1 MNPRDPRS
9 TLNQRRQPLAALP
22 SFSTFTIALTVLL
35 LCGENPLRAQ
45 AADEK
50 APADAP
56 AAAPAKPATAA
67 PQVDPGDTPEREPDP
82 DHDWL
87 TYYYQNPEPEKLV
100 AQIRKWSD
108 GRILSDERARP
119 ALVGF
124 LSQVFRQNRDKIKEW
139 HLEIS
144 DLPPEDMQ
152 TIRLALIFSRTSE
165 GDEIITAGDTEG
177 ILEKR
182 PPKVLEMSMR
192 QLPTFDM
199 LWGYFYA
206 TGSEEVIK
214 RMIFLFRYED
224 MDLSAEADIPEG
236 YSPITE
242 QLPEAAHWA
251 LVSNAE
257 THPIVLQ
264 WLENYYQTA
273 GALEPIEKKGVR
285 AVLSE
290 LLPAKYPAK
299 SDDKKDAAGDAE

>member
-1 MNPRDPRS
+1 MQLA
-9 TLNQRRQPLAALP
+9 TLRT
-22 SFSTFTIALTVLL
+22 FSAHLIKLTV
-35 LCGENPLRAQ
+35 CISIGGTFSHGQDSDENKPV
-45 AADEK
+45 
-50 APADAP
+50 DAP
-56 AAAPAKPATAA
+56 AVAAEEPAVPKQAAPAETS
-67 PQVDPGDTPEREPDP
+67 EREPDP

-87 TYYYQNPEPEKLV
+87 TFYYQNPEPDKLV
-100 AQIRKWSD
+100 EQIRKWSD
-108 GRILSDERARP
+108 GRILSDERVRP

-124 LSQVFRQNRDKIKEW
+124 LSQVFRQNRDKIKKW
-139 HLEIS
+139 YLDIS

-152 TIRLALIFSRTSE
+152 TIRLALIFSRTTE
-165 GDEIITAGDTEG
+165 GDEIIKEGDG
-177 ILEKR
+177 GAILEKR
-182 PPKVLEMSMR
+182 PPKVLEMSMV

-214 RMIFLFRYED
+214 RMIFLFRYEE

-257 THPIVLQ
+257 SHPVVLQ
-264 WLENYYQTA
+264 LLEQYYQTA
-273 GALEPIEKKGVR
+273 GALNPIEKKGVR

-290 LLPAKYPAK
+290 LLPKKYPSK
-299 SDDKKDAAGDAE
+299 TDDQNNAAKDAE

>member
-1 MNPRDPRS
+1 MNPHQLCP
-9 TLNQRRQPLAALP
+9 QFAAKCLFGMLWKVMAAVI
-22 SFSTFTIALTVLL
+22 SMSYGHIQ
-35 LCGENPLRAQ
+35 AQ
-45 AADEK
+45 DN
-50 APADAP
+50 
-56 AAAPAKPATAA
+56 AAASAGKPAKPAAQPDA
-67 PQVDPGDTPEREPDP
+67 GETPEREPDP

-87 TYYYQNPEPEKLV
+87 TFYYQNPEPEKLV
-100 AQIRKWSD
+100 EQIRKWSD

-139 HLEIS
+139 YLEIS

-152 TIRLALIFSRTSE
+152 TIRLALIFSRTTE
-165 GDEIITAGDTEG
+165 GDDIIKEGDG
-177 ILEKR
+177 AAILEKR

-206 TGSEEVIK
+206 TGSEAVIQ
-214 RMIFLFRYED
+214 RMIFLFRYEEL
-224 MDLSAEADIPEG
+224 DLSAEVDIPDG
-236 YSPITE
+236 YSAITE

-257 THPIVLQ
+257 THPLVLQ
-264 WLENYYQTA
+264 LLEQYYQSA
-273 GALEPIEKKGVR
+273 GTLEPIEKKGVR

-290 LLPAKYPAK
+290 VLPAKYQSK
-299 SDDKKDAAGDAE
+299 SDEKKADDQDAE